1 MKLRAL
7 GSIAALFLF
16 SQASHAQIVIGPPSP
31 QEVPIFGAPLL
42 LLLGGLLGYVAY
54 RFKAKGRA
62 QLHVGLLA
70 AGSLILFGAGSGISL
85 IESSQASGNFIAI
98 NARTEAS
105 HTILGTNIN
114 EYNNDSGITLE
125 IKSIQLP
132 VGCSDNARTPDPANF
147 QQCSANTLIPDG
159 NTCYIDCI

>member
-54 RFKAKGRA
+54 RFKAKGHA

-70 AGSLILFGAGSGISL
+70 AGSLILFGAGSGISI

-98 NARTEAS
+98 NGRTQNS
-105 HTILGTNIN
+105 HTISGGTSND
-114 EYNNDSGITLE
+114 YRNDSGITLE

-132 VGCSDNARTPDPANF
+132 SGCPNNGRMPEPPMF
-147 QQCSANTLIPDG
+147 QQCSVNTLIPAG